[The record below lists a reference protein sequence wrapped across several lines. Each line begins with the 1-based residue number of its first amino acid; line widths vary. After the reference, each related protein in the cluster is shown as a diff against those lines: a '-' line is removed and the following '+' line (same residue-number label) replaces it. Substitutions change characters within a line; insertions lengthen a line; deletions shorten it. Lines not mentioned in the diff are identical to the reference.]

1 MGRKHLHE
9 LLREDQEPFQL
20 KNFIADRRSQL
31 RTATATATATA
42 TDALQLR
49 KRKSIVESTSSS
61 TAARNFCINHV
72 CLFSFQDSPDFRKSP
87 FLDFPS
93 KETRSPFNNKTPNN
107 AAVFLHIP
115 ARTAAM
121 LLDAATRVQKQ
132 SVSSKPKPGSSKHI
146 GFGLLG
152 SLLRRLKDR
161 STRTKTHEI
170 GPVNV
175 TPSSPPTRRSRK
187 KMVNGTGDGAD
198 EKRLSF
204 SCNNSRISS
213 ADWSEKSSE
222 LETSCSSRSIHDSE
236 EIEFVNIE
244 RENDCFIS
252 CEKCFCSNPSSP
264 FRFSLQRS
272 PSPTRRRPDSSSP
285 DKENYDGEHA
295 QEIREEDDK
304 EKEQCSPVS
313 VLDPLFDDDEE
324 EHDGGPREQDVYDI
338 ECSYASVERAK
349 HQLLQKLQRFERL
362 AGLNPIEL
370 EKHMLDRYNEDA
382 AADDDD
388 DDDYDDDE
396 EDIIVDEEETTN
408 EEFVRE
414 IFNHLGVGKI
424 PWYMKKL
431 VFDLIAEENKNK
443 EPQVVVQRVCK
454 RLHSWT
460 VVELNTIDMMVE
472 TDFRSEGWK
481 RCDEEKI
488 KETGMDIEALIF
500 AVLVEELAQEL
511 VNSSNNVIFA
521 K

>member
-31 RTATATATATA
+31 RTTTT

-49 KRKSIVESTSSS
+49 KRKSIIESTSSS

-72 CLFSFQDSPDFRKSP
+72 CLFSFQDSPDFKKSP

-93 KETRSPFNNKTPNN
+93 RETRSPFSNKTPNN

-121 LLDAATRVQKQ
+121 LLDAATRVQNQKQ
-132 SVSSKPKPGSSKHI
+132 SASSKPKPGSSKHI

-161 STRTKTHEI
+161 STRTKTREI
-170 GPVNV
+170 GPVNA

-187 KMVNGTGDGAD
+187 KMVNGSVEVNGGAD
-198 EKRLSF
+198 EKRLSC
-204 SCNNSRISS
+204 SCNNSRLSS
-213 ADWSEKSSE
+213 AGWSEKSSE

-244 RENDCFIS
+244 RENDCFAS
-252 CEKCFCSNPSSP
+252 CENFFCSNPTSP
-264 FRFSLQRS
+264 FRFSLHRS
-272 PSPTRRRPDSSSP
+272 PSPTRRRPDSTSP
-285 DKENYDGEHA
+285 AASPSRHFQEDKENYEGEHPK
-295 QEIREEDDK
+295 EIHEEEDK
-304 EKEQCSPVS
+304 ETEQCSPVS
-313 VLDPLFDDDEE
+313 VLDPLFDDEE
-324 EHDGGPREQDVYDI
+324 KEHDGGPTEQDGYDI

-362 AGLNPIEL
+362 AGLDPIEL
-370 EKHMLDRYNEDA
+370 EKHMFDRYNED
-382 AADDDD
+382 
-388 DDDYDDDE
+388 DDE
-396 EDIIVDEEETTN
+396 DVTVDEEETTN

-431 VFDLIAEENKNK
+431 VFDLIAEEKNK
-443 EPQVVVQRVCK
+443 EHQVVVQRVCK
-454 RLHSWT
+454 RLHSWK

-472 TDFRSEGWK
+472 TDFTSEGWK

-488 KETGMDIEALIF
+488 KETGMDIEAF
-500 AVLVEELAQEL
+500 VFGFLVEELAQEL
-511 VNSSNNVIFA
+511 VNSSDNVIFT
-521 K
+521 KCQ